1 MLMLL
6 ALLLSVE
13 AASVKDCGT
22 SNALFS
28 ISALSLSPTDPL
40 PGDNVTLH
48 LEYNVPPPNTIN
60 DGTVSYDI
68 TYNFIPFAPSSEPL
82 CMNVPCPLSPGKY
95 TNDTTSKWPT
105 GLSGTIMSVMRWK
118 DLSSRLLLCVQISG
132 KV

>member
-6 ALLLSVE
+6 ALLLSVD
-13 AASVKDCGT
+13 AASVKDCGS

-28 ISALSLSPTDPL
+28 ISALSLSPTDPM

-48 LEYNVPPPNTIN
+48 LEYNVPSPNTIN

-105 GLSGTIMSVMRWK
+105 GLTGTIMSVMRWK